1 MEDKFKSVYIY
12 IYREGNG
19 RAVIGVYPFYRWK
32 ISLNQYICISTEKEM
47 VGVPVGQ
54 LQGVYPFYRWKIS
67 LNQYISIST
76 VKEMVGVPVGQ
87 L

>member
-32 ISLNQYICISTEKEM
+32 LSLNQYISISTQKEM

-54 LQGVYPFYRWKIS
+54 L
-67 LNQYISIST
+67 
-76 VKEMVGVPVGQ
+76 
-87 L
+87 